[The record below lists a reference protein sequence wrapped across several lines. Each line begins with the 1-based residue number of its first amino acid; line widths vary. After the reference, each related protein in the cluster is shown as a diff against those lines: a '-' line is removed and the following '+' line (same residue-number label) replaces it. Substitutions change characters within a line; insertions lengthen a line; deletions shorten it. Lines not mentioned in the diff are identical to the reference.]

1 MEAVEKVKGLGAQV
15 KEVSL
20 PMTKYAVATYYIIV
34 PSEDSANLARLDGMR
49 YGVRNKEANNLYETY
64 AYSRRDG
71 FPSEVKRRIMIGT
84 YALSSG
90 YYDAYYLKAQKVRM
104 LIRRDFEEVFRSVD
118 LLLTPTQPTT
128 AFAIGKNVNDP
139 LQMYLQDVYVIPAS
153 VAGIPAISIPCGK
166 DSSGLP
172 VGLQL
177 IAPFLQEQKLLSVA
191 ELLEKVLEYEHA
203 N

>member
-1 MEAVEKVKGLGAQV
+1 
-15 KEVSL
+15 
-20 PMTKYAVATYYIIV
+20 
-34 PSEDSANLARLDGMR
+34 
-49 YGVRNKEANNLYETY
+49 
-64 AYSRRDG
+64 
-71 FPSEVKRRIMIGT
+71 MIGT